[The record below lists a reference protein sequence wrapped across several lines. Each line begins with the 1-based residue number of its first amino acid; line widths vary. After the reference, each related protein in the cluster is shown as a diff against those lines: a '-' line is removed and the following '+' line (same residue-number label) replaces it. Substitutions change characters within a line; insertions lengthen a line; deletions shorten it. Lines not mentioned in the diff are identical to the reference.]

1 MGTATSKTE
10 NSLLCNTSYTR
21 YVWAYSAC
29 GNSTALSITQSTNIL
44 PVPPTS
50 GTHVPS
56 LTQIVWNWNA
66 VPGASGYKWN
76 TADNYATATDLATAT
91 SKTEAG
97 LSCSNAYTRYAWA
110 YNSCGN
116 SSSVSL
122 NQSTLNCPY
131 VCGTALNVNH
141 VTSGGVAPVN
151 KTTTYETV
159 TNIPGETSK
168 CWITKNLGATQQA
181 TAVSDDTEA
190 SAGWYWQFNRKQG
203 YKFDEATIPSW
214 TITIIAELLDWQI
227 SNDPCSLELGAPWRI
242 PTKTEWVNVDNLGGW
257 TNWNGPWNSTLKM
270 HAAGYL
276 FNDNGY
282 LNGRGAYGYYWSSTQ
297 GGASSGWDLYFSSTV
312 SSIYSNGHKAYG
324 FPIRCLREN

>member
-1 MGTATSKTE
+1 
-10 NSLLCNTSYTR
+10 
-21 YVWAYSAC
+21 
-29 GNSTALSITQSTNIL
+29 
-44 PVPPTS
+44 
-50 GTHVPS
+50 
-56 LTQIVWNWNA
+56 
-66 VPGASGYKWN
+66 
-76 TADNYATATDLATAT
+76 
-91 SKTEAG
+91 
-97 LSCSNAYTRYAWA
+97 
-110 YNSCGN
+110 
-116 SSSVSL
+116 
-122 NQSTLNCPY
+122 
-131 VCGTALNVNH
+131 
-141 VTSGGVAPVN
+141 VAPVN